1 MHERP
6 DSIVP
11 SASKGEGK
19 GGGERENR
27 SGGDQGPI
35 AARPRAIPAPTGKS
49 YRLEDQ
55 AGFWLRRAYQRHM
68 AIFAGAMNGL
78 DLTSMQFA
86 ALAILRQSG
95 PLSQA
100 ELGRL
105 TGMDRATMSGV
116 DSRLKHRALINHR
129 ADPKDRRSR
138 LIELTPAGAAL
149 LARAIARTDAIAAA
163 TLHPLRGPERR
174 ALLDI
179 LKKLA

>member
-1 MHERP
+1 MRQETENIPPPAHRDEN
-6 DSIVP
+6 
-11 SASKGEGK
+11 K
-19 GGGERENR
+19 GGGQRQGRDGGNR
-27 SGGDQGPI
+27 R
-35 AARPRAIPAPTGKS
+35 AAE

-86 ALAILRQSG
+86 ALAILRRSG
-95 PLSQA
+95 PLTQA

-116 DSRLKHRALINHR
+116 DARLKRRALIVHR
-129 ADPKDRRSR
+129 PDPKDRRSR
-138 LIELTPAGAAL
+138 LIEMTPAGAAL
-149 LARAIARTDAIAAA
+149 LARAIACTDAIAEA
-163 TLHPLRGPERR
+163 TLHRLTKPERR
-174 ALLDI
+174 ALLAI